1 MTALTIFSGVCS
13 GAEEIVER
21 LTAGTGHRRVTD
33 EDLVARAAE
42 LSGISRQQLNR
53 CFAGQPS
60 VFNPFTRERERF
72 ISWIKLALAELCQ
85 ESQWVL
91 HGYSGHLIPAA
102 IQHILHVCVI
112 ADLPHRVGAAV
123 AGKRAPKSRAAQWI
137 ATQDLQCAQWTQT
150 LKGAQDPW
158 NAALYDILLPTHDLD
173 PEQAVQ
179 LLQKAMMVEA
189 LQPTAHSRR
198 AADDFLRAAR
208 IEAALAAK
216 GHVAATT
223 IVGGKIHLNIDRP
236 VLMLERL
243 EQELIAVVHTVDNHG
258 DIEIS
263 VQPNGE
269 EKSWYRP
276 YNQDRPS
283 KVLLVDDER
292 EFVQTLSERLEM
304 RDIGSVVAF
313 DGESALELIKTDQP
327 EVMLL
332 DLQMPG
338 IDGMEVLKRV
348 KAENP
353 EIEVIILT
361 GHGTDQHRDLCLKL
375 GAFAYLEKPVDID
388 KLSETMKQA
397 NEKMR
402 RNRGGRNA

>member
-1 MTALTIFSGVCS
+1 MTAITIFSGVCS
-13 GAEEIVER
+13 GAQKIVER
-21 LTAGTGHRRVTD
+21 LVARTGYRRVTD
-33 EDLVARAAE
+33 EDLVARAAQ
-42 LSGISRQQLNR
+42 LSGISIQQLNR
-53 CFAGQPS
+53 SFAGQPS

-72 ISWIKLALAELCQ
+72 IAWIKLALAELCQ

-91 HGYSGHLIPAA
+91 QGYSSHLVPAT
-102 IQHILHVCVI
+102 IQHILRICLI
-112 ADLPHRVGAAV
+112 ADLPHRVQAAV
-123 AGKRAPKSRAAQWI
+123 ADKRAPKSKAAQWI
-137 ATQDLQCAQWTQT
+137 VVQDLQCAQWTRS

-158 NAALYDILLPTHDLD
+158 SADLYDILLPTHDLE
-173 PEQAVQ
+173 PEKAVR
-179 LLQKAMMVEA
+179 LLQKAMLVEA
-189 LQPTAHSRR
+189 VQPTAQSGR
-198 AADDFLRAAR
+198 AANDFLRAAR

-223 IVGGKIHLNIDRP
+223 IVGEKIHLHIDRP
-236 VLMLERL
+236 VLMRERL
-243 EQELIAVVHTVDNHG
+243 EQELVAVVHTVDKHAEV
-258 DIEIS
+258 EIS
-263 VQPNGE
+263 VQPNGD
-269 EKSWYRP
+269 EKSWYRQ
-276 YNQDRPS
+276 YDQEQPS

-348 KAENP
+348 KTENP

-402 RNRGGRNA
+402 RNTGGRSA